1 MLRRS
6 NPGVIVTIAREHGS
20 AGKRIGQLVAEK
32 LGVPCY
38 YKELTAMAAKESGLA
53 KEFVSGINSD
63 ANAVMR
69 ELYLSTS
76 AVQQAIT
83 AQDKAINHIAN
94 QGSCV
99 IIGCA
104 ADYVLRGRE
113 NLVRVF
119 IHAPK
124 DYRVKKI
131 MEMYGDS
138 EQEGRKSIARSDA
151 ARSAY
156 YKSISGQEWGDP
168 HQYEL
173 SVDSS
178 IGIEKTAE
186 LICEYLK

>member
-99 IIGCA
+99 IIGRA